1 MPAPPKLKSRR
12 PLDRERLANRLVC
25 CFGVMKGKGGL
36 WANGGLPFASGI
48 GVVVVVVVVVAVIV
62 VGGREVQSAAFGKVS
77 VSHRGVNL
85 RFPVTL
91 GAASAVHPLH
101 STRVLASGVW
111 CGHLCFLLTISVKEV
126 WAIFY
131 FFIYFLFF
139 PPTSTE
145 AGESLPSE
153 EEALHTRSSRLSKK

>member
-1 MPAPPKLKSRR
+1 
-12 PLDRERLANRLVC
+12 
-25 CFGVMKGKGGL
+25 MKGKGGL

-48 GVVVVVVVVVAVIV
+48 GEVVVVVVVVIVIV

-131 FFIYFLFF
+131 FYFLFLIYFLFF
-139 PPTSTE
+139 PP
-145 AGESLPSE
+145 P
-153 EEALHTRSSRLSKK
+153 ALKQEQACRAKRLCIHARVDYRKSNCCAANHGGRN